1 MTISVVT
8 RSALARPAAPVSDE
22 ETGLCARLGRGG
34 DGDAPAAFSRMRTV
48 RLDYRP
54 RPHQREAHRRKRRE
68 TVLVWHRRAGKTT
81 WCAAELVHEALRW
94 RDAGRD
100 VLFWYVAPKLKQ
112 ARAILWAP
120 LKRLVRPLLAAG
132 LAQIREAELAVVIGD
147 ARIQLVGALDPDSLR
162 GTGLVGVV
170 YDECAQM
177 PPEVWSEIVKPMLA
191 DHHRHAW
198 EVWIGTP
205 KGPNHF
211 KDLFDAAR
219 ARMEAGDPDVHVSRL
234 TVHDTGVLDPAF
246 LELARQRMDPE
257 EFRQEFEC
265 DWSAAV
271 RGAYYADLLEEME
284 RDGRIG
290 HWPAIPER
298 PAVTAWDLGVADD
311 TAIWV
316 AQPDGGG
323 WRLVRCLTGGG
334 RDFAH
339 YAREL
344 DRLGLRFRRHYLP
357 HDAAAR
363 DIGSARTRIAQ
374 LHELGVR
381 PAEVVPRHRVDD
393 GIAAVRALLRRARLD
408 LEGCRD
414 GLQAL
419 RLYRREWLADRGVF
433 RPVPVHDWTSHAA
446 DALRYLAVGAGVE
459 PRDIGHG
466 ATRERPR
473 RARSGPVL

>member
-1 MTISVVT
+1 MM
-8 RSALARPAAPVSDE
+8 RGAAAVPLSE
-22 ETGLCARLGRGG
+22 GSCAQGSGRGG
-34 DGDAPAAFSRMRTV
+34 VRAVPAAFSRTIRI
-48 RLDYRP
+48 DYRP
-54 RPHQREAHRRKRRE
+54 RPHQREAHRRKARE
-68 TVLVWHRRAGKTT
+68 TVLVWHRRAGKSL

-112 ARAILWAP
+112 ARAIIWSP

-132 LAQIREAELAVVIGD
+132 LAQVREAELAVVIGD

-162 GTGLVGVV
+162 GTGLMGAV

-177 PPEVWSEIVKPMLA
+177 PPHVWSEIAFPMFA
-191 DHHRHAW
+191 DWAAERW

-211 KDLFDAAR
+211 KELYDRAR
-219 ARMEAGDPDVHVSRL
+219 ARSEQGERGVFASLL
-234 TVHDTGVLDPAF
+234 TVEDTGAIDPAT
-246 LELARQRMDPE
+246 LEDARRRMHPD
-257 EFRQEFEC
+257 EFRQEFFC
-265 DWSAAV
+265 DWGAAV
-271 RGAYYADLLEEME
+271 RGAYYADLLEDME

-290 HWPAIPER
+290 HWPAVPDR

-323 WRLVRCLTGGG
+323 WRLVRCITGGG
-334 RDFAH
+334 KDFAH

-344 DRLGLRFRRHYLP
+344 DRLGLRFQRHHLP

-374 LHELGVR
+374 LQELGVR
-381 PAEVVPRHRVDD
+381 PAQIVPIHRLDD
-393 GIAAVRALLRRARLD
+393 GIAAVRALLRRARID
-408 LEGCRD
+408 REGCAE
-414 GLQAL
+414 GLRAL
-419 RLYRREWLADRGVF
+419 RLYRREWLEDRGIF
-433 RPVPVHDWTSHAA
+433 RAQPVHDWTSHAA
-446 DALRYLAVGAGVE
+446 DALRYLAMGAGVE
-459 PRDIGHG
+459 PTVAR
-466 ATRERPR
+466 RRPR
-473 RARSGPVL
+473 HARAIAGPAL